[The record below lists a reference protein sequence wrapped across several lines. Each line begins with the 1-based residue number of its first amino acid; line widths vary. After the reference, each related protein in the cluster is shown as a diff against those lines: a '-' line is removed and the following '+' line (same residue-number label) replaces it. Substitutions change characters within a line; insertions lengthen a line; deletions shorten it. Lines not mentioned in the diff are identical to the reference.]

1 MAEGR
6 SGPSQA
12 VAQVAT
18 LAITTAISGLG
29 GLVTGLLMRAVG
41 RAQFRWGVGGGRGY
55 SPCRYFTCRGEA
67 VIIPEYER
75 FNDHSTFLL
84 SETDQKEAGDIEV

>member
-29 GLVTGLLMRAVG
+29 GLATGLLMRAVG
-41 RAQFRWGVGGGRGY
+41 RAQFRSRPVQT
-55 SPCRYFTCRGEA
+55 S
-67 VIIPEYER
+67 
-75 FNDHSTFLL
+75 
-84 SETDQKEAGDIEV
+84 

>member
-6 SGPSQA
+6 SGPGQA

-41 RAQFRWGVGGGRGY
+41 RAQFR
-55 SPCRYFTCRGEA
+55 GEA
-67 VIIPEYER
+67 VICPEYER
-75 FNDHSTFLL
+75 FNDHYTFLL
-84 SETDQKEAGDIEV
+84 PESDQKEAGDVEV

>member
-6 SGPSQA
+6 SGPGQA

-41 RAQFRWGVGGGRGY
+41 RAQFRGDRNTRGSMITTLFSCQNRIRERPEISRFDLP
-55 SPCRYFTCRGEA
+55 SPTHHIYFE
-67 VIIPEYER
+67 
-75 FNDHSTFLL
+75 
-84 SETDQKEAGDIEV
+84 K